1 MSVEQASSS
10 TAALGA
16 LLHESVHYWGLN
28 WRVEVTATNAIQPAE
43 MPSIYLY
50 DLTAGDVLAGL
61 TVEALTEPGL
71 MRWRII
77 TSQPDPVTLRT
88 EHYCASVL
96 HVLRTVRQLL
106 VPTFRPGDRFR
117 MGVASLAV

>member
-1 MSVEQASSS
+1 MSAGQANSS

-28 WRVEVTATNAIQPAE
+28 WRVEMAASDAVQPAE
-43 MPSIYLY
+43 MPTIYLY
-50 DLTAGDVLAGL
+50 ELTAVDALVGL
-61 TVEALTEPGL
+61 KVEALTEPGL
-71 MRWRII
+71 MRWRI
-77 TSQPDPVTLRT
+77 TASQPDPVTLRT

-106 VPTFRPGDRFR
+106 VPAFRPGDRLR

>member
-1 MSVEQASSS
+1 MSAEQASSS

-28 WRVEVTATNAIQPAE
+28 WRVEMAATDGVQPAG
-43 MPSIYLY
+43 MTRICLY
-50 DLTAGDVLAGL
+50 EVASDDSSPGL
-61 TVEALTEPGL
+61 IVQALTEPGL
-71 MRWRII
+71 MRWRI
-77 TSQPDPVTLRT
+77 TASQPDPVTLRT

-106 VPTFRPGDRFR
+106 VPAFRPGDRLR

>member
-1 MSVEQASSS
+1 MSAGQASSS

-16 LLHESVHYWGLN
+16 LLRESMQYWCLT
-28 WRVEVTATNAIQPAE
+28 WRVEMAATDGVQPAGATR
-43 MPSIYLY
+43 ICLY
-50 DLTAGDVLAGL
+50 PAASDDSSPGLIVQALA
-61 TVEALTEPGL
+61 EPGP
-71 MRWRII
+71 MRWRI
-77 TSQPDPVTLRT
+77 TASQPDPVTLRT

-106 VPTFRPGDRFR
+106 APAFRPGDRLR

>member
-1 MSVEQASSS
+1 MSVEQSSSS

-28 WRVEVTATNAIQPAE
+28 WRVEVTATDTVQPAE
-43 MPSIYLY
+43 MASIYLY
-50 DLTAGDVLAGL
+50 DLTAGDALVGL
-61 TVEALTEPGL
+61 TVKALNEPGL
-71 MRWRII
+71 MRWRI
-77 TSQPDPVTLRT
+77 TASQPDPVTRRT

-106 VPTFRPGDRFR
+106 VPAFRPGDRLR

>member
-1 MSVEQASSS
+1 MSAGQASSS

-28 WRVEVTATNAIQPAE
+28 WRVEMAASDAVQPAE

-50 DLTAGDVLAGL
+50 ELTAADALVGL
-61 TVEALTEPGL
+61 KVEALTEPGL
-71 MRWRII
+71 MRWRI
-77 TSQPDPVTLRT
+77 TASQPDPVTLRT

-106 VPTFRPGDRFR
+106 VPAFRPGDRLR

>member
-1 MSVEQASSS
+1 MSLEQASSS

-28 WRVEVTATNAIQPAE
+28 WR
-43 MPSIYLY
+43 IYLY
-50 DLTAGDVLAGL
+50 DLTAKDALVGL
-61 TVEALTEPGL
+61 TVKALTEPGL

-77 TSQPDPVTLRT
+77 ASQPDPVTLRT

-106 VPTFRPGDRFR
+106 VPAFRSGDRFR